1 MILIAFRV
9 ETDGIRGA
17 RTRRLL
23 DGSCM
28 ESASV
33 SVSGGESEVDGG
45 DGDDGRVWDGDG
57 QMSGCVAWLGVEF
70 GGWKVRL
77 RGFDAIHNVG
87 LA

>member
-33 SVSGGESEVDGG
+33 SGGGGAVKVGEDGWAWDRG
-45 DGDDGRVWDGDG
+45 DL
-57 QMSGCVAWLGVEF
+57 MSGSVA
-70 GGWKVRL
+70 
-77 RGFDAIHNVG
+77 
-87 LA
+87 